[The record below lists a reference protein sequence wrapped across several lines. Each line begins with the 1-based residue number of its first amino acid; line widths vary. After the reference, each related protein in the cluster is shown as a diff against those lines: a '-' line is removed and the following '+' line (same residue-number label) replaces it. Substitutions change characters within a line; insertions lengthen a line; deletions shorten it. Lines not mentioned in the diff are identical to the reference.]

1 MEKFEFTLKDKTA
14 VITGSARGIGRSI
27 AEAYAKA
34 KANLVIADIDIDEA
48 QKTAS
53 QLANHGVTV
62 KAVQCDVRR
71 SENVEEMIQAVVEFF
86 GRIDILVNNAGI
98 SGASKPILHM
108 TDEEW
113 HNTMNINLSGIFFC
127 SRAAARE
134 MKKQKSGKIIN
145 ILSVAAYQPIA
156 SSGDYCASKGG
167 ALMLTKVMALELVKY
182 NIHINAIC
190 PGMFDTNLAPALK
203 DAVMK
208 DIEKLI
214 PIGRFANVGEIQ
226 GLAVFLGSPASDYL
240 VGTAIPID
248 GGISVRGLL

>member
-1 MEKFEFTLKDKTA
+1 MGQFEFDLKDKTA

-53 QLANHGVTV
+53 QLAKHGVTV
-62 KAVQCDVRR
+62 KAIQCDVRR
-71 SENVEEMIQAVVEFF
+71 SENVEKMIQAAIESFS
-86 GRIDILVNNAGI
+86 RIDILVNNAGI

-108 TDEEW
+108 TDKEW
-113 HNTMNINLSGIFFC
+113 QNTMDINLTGIFFC
-127 SRAAARE
+127 SRAAARK

-167 ALMLTKVMALELVKY
+167 ALMLTKVLALELAKY
-182 NIHINAIC
+182 NIHVNAIC
-190 PGMFDTNLAPALK
+190 PGMFDTNLAPVLK
-203 DAVMK
+203 EAVMK
-208 DIEKLI
+208 NIGKLI
-214 PIGRFANVGEIQ
+214 PIGRFADVGEIQ
-226 GLAVFLGSPASDYL
+226 GLAVFLGSPSSDYL
-240 VGTAIPID
+240 IGTAIPID
-248 GGISVRGLL
+248 GGISVRGWL